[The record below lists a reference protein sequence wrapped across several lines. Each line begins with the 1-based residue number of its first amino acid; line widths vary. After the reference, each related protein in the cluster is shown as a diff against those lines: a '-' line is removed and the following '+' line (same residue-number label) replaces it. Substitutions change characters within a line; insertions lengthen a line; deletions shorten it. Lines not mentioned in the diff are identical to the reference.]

1 MTIKE
6 KANLE
11 KEAEEFL
18 KTRQKKTPPRKASDD
33 KTGYR
38 YYLGCALSGLL
49 SRAGYNT
56 RAEDI
61 LEEAAQYAKLA
72 LEKENEL

>member
-1 MTIKE
+1 MK
-6 KANLE
+6 LE

-38 YYLGCALSGLL
+38 FYLGCALSGLL
-49 SRAGYNT
+49 SKAGYNT
-56 RAEDI
+56 RPEEV
-61 LEEAAQYAKLA
+61 LEEASHYAKLA
-72 LEKENEL
+72 LQKEQEL